1 MCLHDDLLCVCVC
14 LFVCACILWSA
25 VYQCCDSPSV
35 YSPPLH
41 LTGLLFLQ
49 SRASTLSKQL
59 NEIHDQVEQLQVECR
74 TFEQLRAQ
82 ELQAIPKRIEVRT
95 HVPPSPPPPPT
106 AHTYV
111 CHDAYRKEQHPW
123 NAHVSMVFAPG
134 QGSP

>member
-82 ELQAIPKRIEVRT
+82 ELQAIPKRIEVT
-95 HVPPSPPPPPT
+95 P
-106 AHTYV
+106 
-111 CHDAYRKEQHPW
+111 HPLRIRL
-123 NAHVSMVFAPG
+123 S
-134 QGSP
+134 